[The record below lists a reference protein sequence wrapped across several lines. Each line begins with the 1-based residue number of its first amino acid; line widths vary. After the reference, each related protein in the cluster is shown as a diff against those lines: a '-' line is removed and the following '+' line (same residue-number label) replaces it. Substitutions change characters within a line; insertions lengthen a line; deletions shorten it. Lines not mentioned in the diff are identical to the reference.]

1 MSLLNL
7 LFNLTLF
14 EMIAYC
20 LLQAYYIIQSFTLK
34 TVTIII
40 FKFYVYNK
48 MLKGMTKF

>member
-1 MSLLNL
+1 
-7 LFNLTLF
+7 
-14 EMIAYC
+14 MIAYC

-48 MLKGMTKF
+48 MLKGMTKIFNTFVRFTYFLK